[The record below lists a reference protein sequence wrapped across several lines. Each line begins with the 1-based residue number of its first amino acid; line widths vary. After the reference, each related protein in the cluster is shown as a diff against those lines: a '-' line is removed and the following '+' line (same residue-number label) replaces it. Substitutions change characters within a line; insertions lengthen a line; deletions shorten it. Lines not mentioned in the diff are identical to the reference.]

1 MKRLLA
7 LVLSLVMLAGI
18 AAVFAEEDVE
28 TLPEAAKINAFGIP
42 TMEELNEMKAD
53 ADALWDEED
62 YSGAA
67 DAYAELAAKADWMA
81 EILAIVNVP
90 TLGAEGDVDS
100 AVADGVKKV
109 DDLFDNV
116 FAIYRL
122 ALIRAGMGFYNT
134 EEYEEAL
141 PYLLEALKAIEAADT
156 ENWTLCARAV
166 LVIIGEVEA
175 PEAE

>member
-18 AAVFAEEDVE
+18 AAVFAEEDPE
-28 TLPEAAKINAFGIP
+28 TLPEVAKINAFGIP

-62 YSGAA
+62 YSAAA
-67 DAYAELAAKADWMA
+67 DAYAELAAKAEWMVQ
-81 EILAIVNVP
+81 ILGIVNAP

-100 AVADGVKKV
+100 TVAEGVKKV

-116 FAIYRL
+116 FEIYKQ
-122 ALIRAGMGFYNT
+122 ALIRAGIGLYYE

-156 ENWTLCARAV
+156 ENWALCAEAV

-175 PEAE
+175 PAAE